1 MTVKFRKRP
10 QQLNR
15 KHPSV
20 SFVDKEI
27 SQVTFEDQ
35 VEISIYY
42 LDNTL
47 VQIHTLDGFIFLN
60 SLIQKKKDKL
70 TFYVLKL

>member
-1 MTVKFRKRP
+1 MTIKFRKRP

-15 KHPSV
+15 KSPSV

-35 VEISIYY
+35 VEISIYD
-42 LDNTL
+42 LDNVL
-47 VQIHTLDGFIFLN
+47 VQTHTLDGFVFLN
-60 SLIQKKKDKL
+60 SLIQKKKEKL